1 MTSGFVGVRTSW
13 IWGLSLIALTIM
25 VHAMGL
31 SLAAF
36 MLRRIRVRLESAGL
50 GLRHGY
56 AIFIGTIGAVGLML
70 AVLHGIEAA
79 FWAEAYL
86 WLGAVDS
93 PEAAILYS
101 VDSMSTRGASGQVLQ
116 QNWQLMGALEAF
128 NGMLLFGLSTAFIFA
143 VMQVYWPLISNR
155 HNPP

>member
-1 MTSGFVGVRTSW
+1 MHGGLFGVRASW
-13 IWGLSLIALTIM
+13 TWGLSLIALTIT

-36 MLRRIRVRLESAGL
+36 MLRSIRVRLERASFGS
-50 GLRHGY
+50 RHGY
-56 AIFIGTIGAVGLML
+56 AIFIGTIGAVGLLL

-93 PEAAILYS
+93 PEVAILYS
-101 VDSMSTRGASGQVLQ
+101 VDSMSTRGASGLALQ
-116 QNWQLMGALEAF
+116 QNWHLMGALEAF
-128 NGMLLFGLSTAFIFA
+128 NGMLVFGISTAFIFA
-143 VMQVYWPLISNR
+143 VMQVYWPLVTNHR
-155 HNPP
+155 NPP

>member
-1 MTSGFVGVRTSW
+1 MDGGLFGVRAIW
-13 IWGLSLIALTIM
+13 IWGLSLIALTIII
-25 VHAMGL
+25 HAMGL
-31 SLAAF
+31 SLATF
-36 MLRRIRVRLESAGL
+36 MLRSIRVRLESASL
-50 GLRHGY
+50 SLRHGY
-56 AIFIGTIGAVGLML
+56 WIFIRTIGGVGLLL
-70 AVLHGIEAA
+70 AVLHGIEAG

-143 VMQVYWPLISNR
+143 VMQVYWPLVTNR
-155 HNPP
+155 RNPP